1 MKIDAKKITALA
13 AQQCLSVKELAN
25 RTGLSVC
32 TLSRILNSGT
42 SDRNLKTVGCLAV
55 ALGVS
60 VSAICSSN

>member
-32 TLSRILNSGT
+32 TLSRILNNGV
-42 SDRNLKTVGCLAV
+42 SDRSLKTVGCLAV